1 MFNFNIA
8 ATVDTDVTVEVV
20 IQQQINNTILDG
32 VIDISEQET
41 RGYFL
46 GSLGAGDIGRFE
58 EKLIKRLGKPSQE
71 VYDALDRITAVTRPM
86 NFR

>member
-8 ATVDTDVTVEVV
+8 ATVAADVTVEVV
-20 IQQQINNTILDG
+20 IQQQIKGTVLES
-32 VIDISEQET
+32 VIDVSCSET

-46 GSLGAGDIGRFE
+46 GSLGAGDTGRYE
-58 EKLIKRLGKPSQE
+58 EKIVKRLGLPSQQ
-71 VYDALDRITAVTRPM
+71 VYDALDRVTAVTRPM

>member
-8 ATVDTDVTVEVV
+8 ATVAADVTVEVV
-20 IQQQINNTILDG
+20 IQQQIKGTVLESM
-32 VIDISEQET
+32 IDVSEQET

-46 GSLGAGDIGRFE
+46 GNLGAGDTGRFE